1 MNTVITFI
9 YGISGFIIAGMYV
22 PQAISAFQSRGTGIS
37 LLAWSGWTFTS
48 ASASLYAW
56 FVVQDNLF
64 FILSCLNV
72 IGCTAVLSSRLLRKT
87 SITKY

>member
-1 MNTVITFI
+1 MNSLITYI
-9 YGISGFIIAGMYV
+9 YGISGFVIAGMYV

-37 LLAWSGWTFTS
+37 VLAWSGWTFTS

-64 FILSCLNV
+64 FVLSCLNT
-72 IGCTAVLSSRLLRKT
+72 IGCAAVLSSRLTRQI
-87 SITKY
+87 SIN

>member
-1 MNTVITFI
+1 MNSLITYI
-9 YGISGFIIAGMYV
+9 YGISGFVIAGMYV

-37 LLAWSGWTFTS
+37 VLAWSGWTFTS

-64 FILSCLNV
+64 FVLSCLNT
-72 IGCTAVLSSRLLRKT
+72 IGCAAVLSSRLTRQT
-87 SITKY
+87 SIN

>member
-1 MNTVITFI
+1 MNTLITFI

-22 PQAISAFQSRGTGIS
+22 PQAISAFRSRGEGIS

-56 FVVQDNLF
+56 FVVADNLF
-64 FILSCLNV
+64 FVLSCLNT
-72 IGCTAVLSSRLLRKT
+72 IGCATVLSSRLMRRHQPGKP
-87 SITKY
+87 